1 MAGNVDH
8 GCVVPLSCGSPGPA
22 PRPPPPLRVVAAGL
36 SQPSG
41 SRLTPC
47 GALCPQPRAVP
58 GPHLGRHRRRLR
70 HGRRG
75 RRHLAL
81 RQGGVQ
87 LAKGPPKPGAGRLLG
102 ACRLAHVAWPYW
114 LQLESRHTAGQLC
127 CNTSHATVVA
137 ALPLLLAAQT
147 MRFQAPNLG
156 GSFAV
161 WGGLFSAFDCTL
173 VAVRKKVCAVV
184 VQSTR
189 KPRSDALTLCR
200 RTRGMPSRQA
210 R

>member
-137 ALPLLLAAQT
+137 ALPLL
-147 MRFQAPNLG
+147 G
-156 GSFAV
+156 GTDDALPSPQPRRQLRGV
-161 WGGLFSAFDCTL
+161 GRL
-173 VAVRKKVCAVV
+173 VQRVRLHAGRRPQKGVCCCCAVDTEA
-184 VQSTR
+184 QI
-189 KPRSDALTLCR
+189 
-200 RTRGMPSRQA
+200 
-210 R
+210 

>member
-1 MAGNVDH
+1 MSWLLASRSLPAPVSRRAAPCAPSREPCPDRILDDIGAAFGMGAVGGGIWHFGKGVYNSPRGLQNRALGGFSVRAAW
-8 GCVVPLSCGSPGPA
+8 PMSPG
-22 PRPPPPLRVVAAGL
+22 RTGCSWRVA
-36 SQPSG
+36 
-41 SRLTPC
+41 T
-47 GALCPQPRAVP
+47 
-58 GPHLGRHRRRLR
+58 
-70 HGRRG
+70 
-75 RRHLAL
+75 
-81 RQGGVQ
+81 
-87 LAKGPPKPGAGRLLG
+87 LLG
-102 ACRLAHVAWPYW
+102 SFVATLLMRRW
-114 LQLESRHTAGQLC
+114 
-127 CNTSHATVVA
+127 
-137 ALPLLLAAQT
+137 LPLFLSLAAQT